1 MDFPSL
7 LIWFALAA
15 APGPDGVDEA
25 IAVAQ
30 GYAAAGD
37 FDRALATVRE
47 ERKRSDDPALV
58 FVEAQLL
65 RLNGDCLTALARYQE
80 FLASS
85 PPAEDRLAAEAN
97 VEACEQELPPPEPKP
112 VPVLPGPEP
121 SQDTTPVGPEP
132 AAPQPHNDPDTAPK
146 HDAVGI
152 ALWTSG
158 GVLLATGAGLYG
170 GAWAQR
176 SNSDRGSPS
185 LDEYLAKERQAR
197 TLSGVGIAAMSVGA
211 GVLVTALVRHV
222 LTRRGGRARQTA
234 VLSSLGRVRDMR
246 R

>member
-7 LIWFALAA
+7 LIWFALAV

-80 FLASS
+80 FLASG
-85 PPAEDRLAAEAN
+85 PPAEDRIAAETN
-97 VEACEQELPPPEPKP
+97 VKACEQELPRTEPKP
-112 VPVLPGPEP
+112 APVLPAPEP
-121 SQDTTPVGPEP
+121 SPETTPVAPEP
-132 AAPQPHNDPDTAPK
+132 ATVEPHDNPDAPAK
-146 HDAVGI
+146 RDAVGI

-176 SNSDRGSPS
+176 SNSDRGSPN
-185 LDEYLAKERQAR
+185 LDEYLANERQAR
-197 TLSGVGIAAMSVGA
+197 TLSGIGIAAMSVGA
-211 GVLVTALVRHV
+211 GVLITALVRHV

-234 VLSSLGRVRDMR
+234 VLSSLGRTRDIR